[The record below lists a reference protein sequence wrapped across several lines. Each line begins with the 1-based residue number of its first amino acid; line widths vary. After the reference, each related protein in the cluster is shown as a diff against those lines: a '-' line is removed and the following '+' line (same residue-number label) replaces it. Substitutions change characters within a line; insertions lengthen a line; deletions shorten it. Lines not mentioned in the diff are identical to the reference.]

1 MKVFIAG
8 ASGLLG
14 QCVWR
19 ELASAYRVEGSYC
32 GRPRPGL
39 RRLAIEDTAAV
50 REMIAAGGFTH
61 IVNCAGLRSPEYCR
75 EHPDAAY
82 AINGLAV
89 ENLARAADSAGAL
102 LLHIS
107 TDYVFNGERPP
118 YREDD
123 LPNPIN
129 FYGRS
134 KLAGEHA
141 AQSARRHLVL
151 RIPAL
156 WRADL
161 TDERNVA
168 TDLARRL
175 RAGERLRL
183 DAETVR
189 YYTLA
194 EDVARA
200 IRFCLER
207 GCEGIL
213 HVTAEQKT
221 SKADFARRLAR
232 ALRLADDLVEDAPPP
247 PEAEARPLDSHL
259 CADKYKRLG
268 GPAFS
273 SVDEGMKIVSAT
285 NMR

>member
-1 MKVFIAG
+1 MKVLVVG

-14 QCVWR
+14 RCVWR
-19 ELASAYRVEGSYC
+19 ELSAIGEVRGSYRD
-32 GRPRPGL
+32 RPCPGL
-39 RRLAIEDTAAV
+39 QRLAIDDPVAV
-50 REMIAAGGFTH
+50 REAIDAKGFTH

-75 EHPDAAY
+75 DHPDEAY

-89 ENLARAADSAGAL
+89 ENLACAANDNGAL
-102 LLHIS
+102 LLHVS

-118 YREDD
+118 YREQD

-129 FYGRS
+129 YYGRS

-141 AQSARRHLVL
+141 AQMARRHLVL

-168 TDLARRL
+168 RDFARRL
-175 RAGERLRL
+175 WAGERMRL

-194 EDVARA
+194 DDVAKA

-221 SKADFARRLAR
+221 SKADFVRRLAL
-232 ALRLADDLVEDAPPP
+232 ALGISPLLIEDDAPPP
-247 PEAEARPLDSHL
+247 AAEARPLDSHL
-259 CADKYKRLG
+259 CADKYKNLG
-268 GPAFS
+268 GPAFRT
-273 SVDEGMKIVSAT
+273 VDEGMSLVRA
-285 NMR
+285 

>member
-19 ELASAYRVEGSYC
+19 ELSKEHEVVGAYC

-39 RRLAIEDTAAV
+39 RRLAIEDAAAV
-50 REMIAAGGFTH
+50 REMIGAGSFTH

-82 AINGLAV
+82 AVNGLAV
-89 ENLARAADSAGAL
+89 ENLARAADSSGAL
-102 LLHIS
+102 LLHVS

-134 KLAGEHA
+134 KLAGEHV

-151 RIPAL
+151 RVPAL

-161 TDERNVA
+161 TDKRNVA
-168 TDLARRL
+168 TAIARQL

-194 EDVARA
+194 DDVARA
-200 IRFCLER
+200 ISFCLKR
-207 GCEGIL
+207 GCEGML

-221 SKADFARRLAR
+221 SKADFARRLAG
-232 ALRLADDLVEDAPPP
+232 ALKLAKDLVEDAPPS

-259 CADKYKRLG
+259 GADKYRQMG
-268 GPAFS
+268 GPSFR
-273 SVDEGMKIVSAT
+273 SVDEGMRLISG
-285 NMR
+285 